1 MTTPDEPSLRRD
13 DFREG
18 VPIELANG
26 QRWHFR
32 PPTFAD
38 LYPVLDG
45 DGNPQLRRGFDLG
58 PGYDA
63 LCNGYVECEDA
74 AAELGLLSVMA
85 HRLLAR
91 NYTLE
96 FDDMRY
102 LLRIKLEGDPE
113 VEANRAMWAAL
124 ADVCLGNAPKT
135 SAVGSS

>member
-1 MTTPDEPSLRRD
+1 MTPPDEPALRRD

-18 VPIELANG
+18 VPIRLCDGRE
-26 QRWHFR
+26 WHFR

-38 LYPVLDG
+38 FFVVLDK

-58 PGYDA
+58 PSYDS
-63 LCNGYVECEDA
+63 LLNSYVECDNPA
-74 AAELGLLSVMA
+74 GELALLSVMA

-91 NYTLE
+91 NYDLA

-113 VEANRAMWAAL
+113 VEANRTMWSTL
-124 ADVCLGNAPKT
+124 ADVCLGNAPKP
-135 SAVGSS
+135 SPAG